1 MLQKGRCFVC
11 CFFIKRTAILTM
23 QKRMVNSYTVV
34 GRAEYV
40 RANVILRKDNTKYEK
55 VGHETCSL

>member
-1 MLQKGRCFVC
+1 
-11 CFFIKRTAILTM
+11 M